1 MRISSSDIGC
11 ADNAFSISL
20 GDDHGDLRLETAT
33 APLGN
38 DLRALGDLGDLGALG
53 DLRALGDLGDL
64 GDLGAA
70 TASFTGLSIPRRIR
84 ILRRVP

>member
-38 DLRALGDLGDLGALG
+38 DLRALGDLGDLG

-64 GDLGAA
+64 GLPDAA
-70 TASFTGLSIPRRIR
+70 TASFTGLIIPRPIR